1 MAGLISN
8 FELTQ
13 QLERLIPSCS
23 HLVIISAFMTQPAT
37 SWLLKLTAP
46 SSARVHLVGR
56 FTPNDFSNGASDL
69 NALRDCLNR
78 GYRVSALSNLHAK
91 IYQID
96 YDTIFNGS
104 ANLTAKGLALVSNGN
119 LESCSKV
126 EATVESKA
134 FINKIIDCSTN
145 VTLPILDKM
154 QRYIDEFEGI
164 DVKDLPV
171 VWPEDVL
178 SPSIDLFVSDFPF
191 GSPGSEAS
199 EYLINPSLPFA
210 QIENTKNDFVL
221 ASTLFKKCK
230 AYRWIK
236 NQIQENNSGRDLGFG
251 QVSQLLH
258 NALAD
263 DPTPYRKALKGILAD
278 FYSYI
283 KIYASD
289 EIEVY
294 VPGSKSQI
302 IRFVR

>member
-13 QLERLIPSCS
+13 QLEQLIPSCS
-23 HLVIISAFMTQPAT
+23 HLTIISAFMTQPAT
-37 SWLLKLTAP
+37 SWLLKLTDS
-46 SSARVHLVGR
+46 SSARVQLVGR

-126 EATVESKA
+126 EATVESTA
-134 FINKIIDCSTN
+134 FIKKIIDCSTI

-154 QRYIDEFEGI
+154 QKYLDEFEGTE
-164 DVKDLPV
+164 VKDLPV

-178 SPSIDLFVSDFPF
+178 SPSTELFVSDFPF
-191 GSPGSEAS
+191 GQPGSEVS
-199 EYLINPSLPFA
+199 EYTINPSLPFA

-221 ASTLFKKCK
+221 ASALFKECK
-230 AYRWIK
+230 AYRWLK
-236 NQIQENNSGRDLGFG
+236 KQIQENISGRDLGFG

-258 NALAD
+258 DALAD
-263 DPTPYRKALKGILAD
+263 DPAPYRRALKGILAD

-283 KIYASD
+283 KVYASD

-294 VPGSKSQI
+294 VPGSKSQV
-302 IRFVR
+302 IRFAR

>member
-13 QLERLIPSCS
+13 QLEQLIPSCS

-37 SWLLKLTAP
+37 TWLLKLTAP
-46 SSARVHLVGR
+46 SSARVQLVGR

-69 NALRDCLNR
+69 NALRDCIKR

-96 YDTIFNGS
+96 YDIIFNGS

-134 FINKIIDCSTN
+134 FIKKIIDCSTI

-154 QRYIDEFEGI
+154 QRYLDEFEGT
-164 DVKDLPV
+164 DVKNLPV

-178 SPSIDLFVSDFPF
+178 SPTIELFVSDFPF
-191 GSPGSEAS
+191 GQPGSEVS

-221 ASTLFKKCK
+221 ASTLFKECK
-230 AYRWIK
+230 AYRWLK

-258 NALAD
+258 DALAD
-263 DPTPYRKALKGILAD
+263 DPAPYRKALKGILTD

-283 KIYASD
+283 KVYASD

-294 VPGSKSQI
+294 VPGSKSQV
-302 IRFVR
+302 IRFLR